1 MKELANNF
9 VFRYVSNSKHFN
21 INQLIKII
29 KYPTNDMILD
39 VITRSNKLE
48 PLIFTPFVIDF
59 DVKDERVFNELNYD
73 QLISDVKDIV
83 VDILS
88 EYELNTNNYDSNLF
102 NYLLSICDFEFNNCE
117 LVINEYDKN
126 FDSFINAI
134 VQKKNNKF
142 NFHIIYPFV
151 IVEDKDRIYDKIKER
166 LNEIYGIDFNG
177 IIDNHLK
184 TNSLRV
190 INCSKKDRSVE
201 DEYYIDTVNSDVSDE
216 FINTKRN
223 GLNDINEKVLKLNI
237 MLCSLQWSRCELI
250 NGYTFTPKDQNDK
263 DNIRDNEIDN
273 SDEINSSDENNND
286 NEIDNDNEILSD
298 CEDEFDISDYVSVKC
313 NEEIK
318 ELSKYSIDDVV
329 YALDNFEDDYWK
341 NQNYD
346 EWRNTIWSCRW
357 FSDSLND
364 QDDIIYDKVITKCKL
379 YPGGINKKQFRQI
392 WNDYDNNRGDKIRG
406 KLMIN
411 FKNKC
416 RDKYNERFN
425 KNYEW
430 TNDNEDISI
439 NTIEFNN
446 KDFDFNVMVKYGK
459 DGNIEAMM
467 DYFQKYYIKVNDTN
481 DYEWFKIVRLKEKET
496 IKTEEGLS
504 TVFYDNINIEGV
516 KKINNNFKVAIKDDN
531 GKVRNYNFLDYGW
544 DKINYYNTITEQD
557 KSSYEKPFIYY
568 ELHTNKQTG
577 EQRKIYYL
585 NKNEVIKS
593 LFLNRVMNVKSY
605 DINKTEEGFR
615 LIIDY
620 LRNVICLSKIR
631 NNGLLEIDIEEQNN
645 KYLYLMSFI
654 KRIFNLQKN
663 HTALILY
670 GHMGNGKSSLF
681 VLLKAIM
688 GKLGMMDGRAKILD
702 SRFNIDYKDKYI
714 VSLEEFDKASENIKV
729 DLKNNITNDT
739 FDKLERK
746 GKDNIIDYP
755 NTTSFIITT
764 NNINELCSSLLDSEE
779 NKDRRYVMFNVLDD
793 RIGDYEYWKKL
804 YDVFKDKYVLK
815 RFYDYVKDNEK
826 FNYVDYRIVET
837 KERSAIIRENTASIY
852 DKFIKDLF
860 LMINYLSTK
869 TNIIRY
875 NNHEIFNRSRKT
887 HKDIDITFTCFKKMM
902 NEWIKT
908 KNIDDK
914 KNDSTLRGK
923 LLMLFT
929 DFKID
934 RKNQLCLKLDNVD
947 NMKEILI
954 NHNIIVENDIIYD
967 EDEIFCKIDY
977 LITDDKE
984 SDE

>member
-1 MKELANNF
+1 MENINIEELANNF

-48 PLIFTPFVIDF
+48 PLKFTPLVIDF
-59 DVKDERVFNELNYD
+59 DVKDEEIFNGFNCD
-73 QLISDVKDIV
+73 QIISNIKDIV
-83 VDILS
+83 IEILS
-88 EYELNTNNYDSNLF
+88 DYDLNIDNYDSNLF
-102 NYLLSICDFEFNNCE
+102 NYLCSICDFEFNNHQ
-117 LVINEYDKN
+117 LVIDEYIKDFN
-126 FDSFINAI
+126 SFVKAI

-151 IVEDKDRIYDKIKER
+151 IIEDKDKVYDRIKER
-166 LNEIYGIDFNG
+166 LNGIYGIDFNG

-223 GLNDINEKVLKLNI
+223 GLNDINERILKLNI
-237 MLCSLQWSRCELI
+237 MLCSLQWSRCGLI

-263 DNIRDNEIDN
+263 DNISDNENDN
-273 SDEINSSDENNND
+273 SDENNSD
-286 NEIDNDNEILSD
+286 NDNDNENLSE
-298 CEDEFDISDYVSVKC
+298 CEDEFDIKEYVNANC

-318 ELSKYSIDDVV
+318 ELSKYSIDDVI

-392 WNDYDNNRGDKIRG
+392 WNDYDNNRGNKIRG
-406 KLMIN
+406 KLMVN
-411 FKNKC
+411 FKNRC

-430 TNDNEDISI
+430 LGDDEDVSI
-439 NTIEFNN
+439 HTIEFNN

-504 TVFYDNINIEGV
+504 TVFYDNITIEGV

-531 GKVRNYNFLDYGW
+531 GKIRNYNFLDYGW
-544 DKINYYNTITEQD
+544 EKINYYNTITEQD

-568 ELHTNKQTG
+568 ELHTNKQTK

-593 LFLNRVMNVKSY
+593 LFLNRVMNVKNY
-605 DINKTEEGFR
+605 DIIKTEEGFN

-631 NNGLLEIDIEEQNN
+631 RNNGSLEIDIEEQNN
-645 KYLYLMSFI
+645 KYVYLMSFI

-755 NTTSFIITT
+755 NTASFIITT

-793 RIGDYEYWKKL
+793 KIGNYDYWKKL

-815 RFYDYVKDNEK
+815 RFYDYVKDNEE
-826 FNYVDYRIVET
+826 FNYEDYRIFET

-860 LMINYLSTK
+860 LMINYLSAK
-869 TNIIRY
+869 TNIIKY
-875 NNHEIFNRSRKT
+875 NNNEIFNKFRKT
-887 HKDIDITFTCFKKMM
+887 HKDIVITFTCLKKMM
-902 NEWIKT
+902 DEWIKN
-908 KNIDDK
+908 KNIENK
-914 KNDSTLRGK
+914 KNDNTLRDK
-923 LLMLFT
+923 LLMLFD
-929 DFKID
+929 DFKVD
-934 RKNQLCLKLDNVD
+934 RNKQLCLRLDNID
-947 NMKEILI
+947 KMKEILI
-954 NHNIIVENDIIYD
+954 CQNIITENDIIFD

-977 LITDDKE
+977 IVTDDKE
-984 SDE
+984 IEE